1 MSFVRKFYYKFNR
14 LDLIIEFRIE
24 RCEMK
29 KSVYCAI
36 IFIASTVLLSC
47 TPAYAHDFPIAGDA
61 DADIDPE
68 AMNAEYLERFHG
80 MPYRGV
86 YVYPYPQES

>member
-1 MSFVRKFYYKFNR
+1 MRKFYYVFNR
-14 LDLIIEFRIE
+14 LDMIIEFRIE
-24 RCEMK
+24 RFEMK
-29 KSVYCAI
+29 KSIYCAI
-36 IFIASTVLLSC
+36 IFIASTILMSC
-47 TPAYAHDFPIAGDA
+47 TPAYAHDFLIAGDA
-61 DADIDPE
+61 DADIGHV

>member
-1 MSFVRKFYYKFNR
+1 MAKWMHPELF
-14 LDLIIEFRIE
+14 
-24 RCEMK
+24 
-29 KSVYCAI
+29 
-36 IFIASTVLLSC
+36 
-47 TPAYAHDFPIAGDA
+47 
-61 DADIDPE
+61 ADIDPE